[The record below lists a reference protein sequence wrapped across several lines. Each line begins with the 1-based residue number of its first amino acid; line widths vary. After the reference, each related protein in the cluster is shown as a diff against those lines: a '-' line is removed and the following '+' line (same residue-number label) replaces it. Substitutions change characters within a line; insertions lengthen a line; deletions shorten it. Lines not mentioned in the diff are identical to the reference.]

1 MSRSATLK
9 GPAVFAEAAPR
20 SRVGRIIIA
29 MMDSIGSFARRAY
42 AHHRQRKKERAAY
55 DALRHLDD
63 RMLRDLGFDRSEIA
77 SVAAEVSGTAERTR
91 VRVLLMSH
99 NSP

>member
-1 MSRSATLK
+1 VPDQLLDLD
-9 GPAVFAEAAPR
+9 AAIP
-20 SRVGRIIIA
+20 
-29 MMDSIGSFARRAY
+29 
-42 AHHRQRKKERAAY
+42 ERAAFTI
-55 DALRHLDD
+55 R
-63 RMLRDLGFDRSEIA
+63 LRDLGFDRSEIA